1 MAGKL
6 DEGSF
11 NYVGFQI
18 MQDNQGITI
27 SQSHY
32 VKSMDEI
39 TVTPERSS
47 QKNDK
52 LSQAEEFAYWS
63 LVEQI
68 NWAVQGTC
76 LDLVFERVDLSTKF
90 KNTHSFLQG
99 WNPPPPFYE
108 GTPSPLSGYPP
119 LSDANLKSCPPLSES
134 HPTWCMQIVRSTLKS
149 RCYVLYYT
157 KSIEN
162 IISITFYFQA
172 QLFIYYWH
180 FLWLDIAFNV
190 FIFDMQEEWTW
201 NNSNN

>member
-52 LSQAEEFAYWS
+52 LSQAEESTYRS

-76 LDLVFERVDLSTKF
+76 LDLTFERVDLSTKF
-90 KNTHSFLQG
+90 KITHSFLQG
-99 WNPPPPFYE
+99 WNPPPSFLREPPPPFL
-108 GTPSPLSGYPP
+108 GTPS
-119 LSDANLKSCPPLSES
+119 
-134 HPTWCMQIVRSTLKS
+134 
-149 RCYVLYYT
+149 
-157 KSIEN
+157 
-162 IISITFYFQA
+162 F
-172 QLFIYYWH
+172 
-180 FLWLDIAFNV
+180 
-190 FIFDMQEEWTW
+190 
-201 NNSNN
+201 

>member
-76 LDLVFERVDLSTKF
+76 LDLAFERVDLSTKF

-99 WNPPPPFYE
+99 WNPPPPLLWGNPLPPFWVP
-108 GTPSPLSGYPP
+108 PSFWCKFKKLPP
-119 LSDANLKSCPPLSES
+119 SFWEPSNLVHANCKKHLKIKVLCF
-134 HPTWCMQIVRSTLKS
+134 
-149 RCYVLYYT
+149 VLYQVNW
-157 KSIEN
+157 E
-162 IISITFYFQA
+162 
-172 QLFIYYWH
+172 H
-180 FLWLDIAFNV
+180 H
-190 FIFDMQEEWTW
+190 
-201 NNSNN
+201 